1 MRWWDLVCV
10 SAREEI
16 RFPSVLLQVCE
27 AEAAEAPPAMTTVYR
42 ERHELLTAALVTRFA
57 PHLELL
63 SSHTGLHVAA
73 KPGGRP

>member
-1 MRWWDLVCV
+1 
-10 SAREEI
+10 
-16 RFPSVLLQVCE
+16 
-27 AEAAEAPPAMTTVYR
+27 MTTVYR

>member
-1 MRWWDLVCV
+1 
-10 SAREEI
+10 
-16 RFPSVLLQVCE
+16 
-27 AEAAEAPPAMTTVYR
+27 MTTVYR

-63 SSHTGLHVAA
+63 PSRTGLHVAA

>member
-1 MRWWDLVCV
+1 
-10 SAREEI
+10 
-16 RFPSVLLQVCE
+16 
-27 AEAAEAPPAMTTVYR
+27 MTPVYR

-63 SSHTGLHVAA
+63 PSHTGLHVAA